1 MRNVPVGAG
10 RRRSK
15 NSVASMQINK
25 HITVSGS
32 CLQTAAVPPHD
43 VQRQQC
49 ANGTMLCFNSEIA
62 NGADGSMDPVL
73 IERITTSTKKE
84 EERNTHS
91 ARSSAV
97 QSIPTESVNKIVQNC
112 SDTSVQVPLNGSS
125 WGCNWSPVF
134 PLYSNYYPS
143 VFYPVGQPW
152 GFGPWITPG
161 LPPLSS
167 APSNAETLSEPACS
181 PLGKHSREELHLKDK
196 HLNSANPNAEDNAQ
210 EKSLWMPKTLRITDP
225 EEAAMSSI
233 WLSIGIKKGK
243 GENAASGGMFKGF
256 QSKARPDA
264 KISAMEIS
272 QHMNPNPAALSRS
285 HNFHER
291 LC

>member
-15 NSVASMQINK
+15 NSAVSMQLNK
-25 HITVSGS
+25 HIAVSGNG
-32 CLQTAAVPPHD
+32 LQTVAGPLHD

-49 ANGTMLCFNSEIA
+49 ANGTMLCFNSEMVSG
-62 NGADGSMDPVL
+62 GADGPVTSVPS
-73 IERITTSTKKE
+73 ERITTSTKKE
-84 EERNTHS
+84 EEMNSHS
-91 ARSSAV
+91 ARSAAV
-97 QSIPTESVNKIVQNC
+97 QSNPTGPVNGIVQNC
-112 SDTSVQVPLNGSS
+112 SDASVQVPLNGSS

-143 VFYPVGQPW
+143 VFYPVGQSW
-152 GFGPWITPG
+152 GFAPWITPG

-167 APSNAETLSEPACS
+167 PPSNISEAPSSS
-181 PLGKHSREELHLKDK
+181 LGKHSREESHPKDK
-196 HLNSANPNAEDNAQ
+196 NMNPVNPNAKDNAH
-210 EKSLWMPKTLRITDP
+210 EKNLWMPKTLRITDP

-243 GENAASGGMFKGF
+243 GDDAANGGMFKGF
-256 QSKARPDA
+256 QSKAKPDA
-264 KISAMEIS
+264 KISSLEMS